1 MDEVAGSD
9 AGLRVWHHHASHS
22 AGTPA
27 LHHTTARPS
36 APGDGHAE
44 TNRQVE
50 NLIVP
55 SGPPSIPPITLFS
68 RLVNNPPPLFL
79 IDQVAVECMLDSDGK
94 ADTD

>member
-1 MDEVAGSD
+1 MLVHCSVTWMDEVAGGNV
-9 AGLRVWHHHASHS
+9 GLRVQDHHASCPG
-22 AGTPA
+22 GTPA

-36 APGDGHAE
+36 APGDGHAQ

-68 RLVNNPPPLFL
+68 RLVNNPPF
-79 IDQVAVECMLDSDGK
+79 S
-94 ADTD
+94 